1 MTNHKLLYS
10 AEIGIKGT
18 LLGVDFVKFL
28 RIFIFQE
35 MESKFRHHQ
44 ERSEWMDFRQ
54 MNITTLKMPR
64 EDQKRHTTYSKFPFQ
79 YIGSEWLTNHNIW
92 SKIPPRFGLMIFEK
106 SIVTEAMRN
115 KG

>member
-1 MTNHKLLYS
+1 MSMTNHKLLYS

-44 ERSEWMDFRQ
+44 ERSE
-54 MNITTLKMPR
+54 
-64 EDQKRHTTYSKFPFQ
+64 
-79 YIGSEWLTNHNIW
+79 
-92 SKIPPRFGLMIFEK
+92 
-106 SIVTEAMRN
+106 
-115 KG
+115 